1 MVAQTINNTLLECQN
16 WISRSWNKYKN
27 QNIFVVKLV
36 KYGILYKD
44 ILTFLNFDYRDAFYN
59 MYLVVIWISILYMS
73 FVAWPTNRQ
82 MRKHIKEIICKIY
95 MRCLFSLVYCTIFV
109 CFVTYGC
116 CQPYFLF
123 YYLCFC
129 AGYGCRHPC
138 V

>member
-1 MVAQTINNTLLECQN
+1 MVAQTINNTLVECQN

-95 MRCLFSLVYCTIFV
+95 MRCLFSLV
-109 CFVTYGC
+109 
-116 CQPYFLF
+116 QFLF
-123 YYLCFC
+123 ASLLMDVVNLVYFYFINFFC
-129 AGYGCRHPC
+129 AG
-138 V
+138 